1 MSSSYNRRKFIKN
14 SAMAG
19 IGVSLLDTPA
29 KLFAS
34 ENKATV
40 RIGMIAT
47 GLRGQTHLEEMLKR
61 KDVEIIAM
69 ADPDKSMMARAQKL
83 ISKYNKKVPVEYTNG
98 PNDYK
103 NLLKRND
110 IDAVFIASPW
120 EWHTPQSIDA
130 MKAGKIV
137 GVEVC
142 GAIKLQDCWDLVDT
156 YEKTKVPIMVLENV
170 CYRRDVMAVHNMVKK
185 GLFGEI
191 LHLRGGYQHDLRGVL
206 FNDGTAA
213 HNSGVEFG
221 DKGFSEAKWRTQHYV
236 DRNGDNYP
244 THGLGP
250 VSTMID
256 LNRGNRLINLSSM
269 STKSRGLN
277 RYIVN
282 HPKGGANHPNAKI
295 KFKQGDIVTTQ
306 MQTTNGETILLTLDT
321 SSPRAYNLGFRVQG
335 TNGLWHEHH
344 DGDFNEGRIYLEGKS
359 PNDQWETPEKRL
371 TEYDHPLWKRFSAD
385 AAGSGHGGMDFFVDN
400 AFIEGIKRNV
410 PFPLDVYDLAT
421 WYAITPLSEKSIAEG
436 GQMQQ
441 IPDFTRGKWQ
451 NRNPVFGLGD
461 EF

>member
-14 SAMAG
+14 STMAG
-19 IGVSLLDTPA
+19 LGVSLFDTPA
-29 KLFAS
+29 KFFS
-34 ENKATV
+34 NENKSTV
-40 RIGMIAT
+40 RLGMIAT

-69 ADPDKSMMARAQKL
+69 ADPDKGMMARAQKL
-83 ISKYNKKVPVEYTNG
+83 VSKYNKKAPAEYTNG
-98 PNDYK
+98 PTDYK
-103 NLLKRND
+103 NLLKRDD

-206 FNDGTAA
+206 FNDGVTAY
-213 HNSGVEFG
+213 NSGVEFG
-221 DKGFSEAKWRTQHYV
+221 DKGFSEAKWRTQHYI

-250 VSTMID
+250 VGTMID
-256 LNRGNRLINLSSM
+256 LNRGNRLMTLSSM
-269 STKSRGLN
+269 STKSRGLH

-282 HPKGGANHPNAKI
+282 KGGENHPNAKI

-306 MQTTNGETILLTLDT
+306 MQTANGETILLTLDT

-335 TNGLWHEHH
+335 TDGLWQEDH
-344 DGDFNEGRIYLEGKS
+344 DGAFNEGRIYLEGKS
-359 PNDQWETPEKRL
+359 PNDQWENPEKRL

-400 AFIEGIKRNV
+400 AFIESIKRNV
-410 PFPLDVYDLAT
+410 AFPLDVYDLAT

-436 GQMQQ
+436 GQLQQ

-451 NRNPVFGLGD
+451 NRKAVFGLSD